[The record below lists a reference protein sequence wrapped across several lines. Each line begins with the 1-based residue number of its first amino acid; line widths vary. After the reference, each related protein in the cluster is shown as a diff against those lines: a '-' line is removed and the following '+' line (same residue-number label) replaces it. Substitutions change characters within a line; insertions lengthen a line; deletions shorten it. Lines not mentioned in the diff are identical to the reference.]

1 MLVCWWRRRRLWLRW
16 LRCREKVHKSLAEQ
30 AGYSL
35 GKVNF
40 ILNALIDKGLIKAER
55 FAASDRKARYRYIL
69 TPKGLSEKMRLLE
82 KFVER
87 KRVEYEELAAE
98 LERMK
103 KSERTEN

>member
-1 MLVCWWRRRRLWLRW
+1 MTTPESTLKILQHA
-16 LRCREKVHKSLAEQ
+16 ENAQGQKSLAEQ

-55 FAASDRKARYRYIL
+55 FVASDRKARYRYIL

-82 KFVER
+82 AFVER
-87 KRVEYEELAAE
+87 KRVEYEELAEE

-103 KSERTEN
+103 GLKP